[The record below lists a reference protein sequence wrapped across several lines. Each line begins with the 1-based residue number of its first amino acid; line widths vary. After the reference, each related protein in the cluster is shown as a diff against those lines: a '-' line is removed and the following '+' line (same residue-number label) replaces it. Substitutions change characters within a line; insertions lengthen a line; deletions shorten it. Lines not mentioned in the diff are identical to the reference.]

1 MKCNQGLIQ
10 DSLGGGGDPLEATSM
25 IWPNCMCVCVCV
37 CVCVCGGEARG
48 GGLS

>member
-10 DSLGGGGDPLEATSM
+10 DSLGGEGDPLEATSM

-37 CVCVCGGEARG
+37 CVWWGGTGEG